1 MLFDRYFERNF
12 PNKWVRCN
20 IQYLLVGILIGAFVN
35 IIFRITGNF
44 IISLPDVVLTFVISI
59 IITLCIANISVISAD
74 IIKVKFKSPLGN
86 VLLYYVL
93 VFLGVLLGTEV
104 SILCIA
110 FIYDVRFNEIDQML
124 HLKRNLGIGVLAG
137 TIIYMYQLQRDNY
150 NLQLGEKELQMAKLN
165 ELKTTA
171 DLKTLQARINPHF
184 LYNALNSITSLIH
197 ESPDKAEEMIIKL
210 SQLFRYS
217 INTQE
222 VNWATVN
229 EELQIV
235 NIYLD
240 IERVRFGNRIAFE
253 TKVDKNLMQVMIPRF
268 LLQPL
273 VENALKHGLKNKS
286 SGGVLK
292 INIIEVDDNI
302 HFEVQDNGD
311 PFPQGLL
318 AGYGLQST
326 NDKLTLLYG
335 TGFKLNFVN
344 TPEKKI
350 VISLPKNIAA

>member
-1 MLFDRYFERNF
+1 M
-12 PNKWVRCN
+12 
-20 IQYLLVGILIGAFVN
+20 
-35 IIFRITGNF
+35 
-44 IISLPDVVLTFVISI
+44 
-59 IITLCIANISVISAD
+59 
-74 IIKVKFKSPLGN
+74 
-86 VLLYYVL
+86 
-93 VFLGVLLGTEV
+93 LLGTEV